1 MEAHYD
7 LGSTPS
13 SCHYAA
19 CNMQGSCFGLH
30 DPFVCR
36 VVPAALLFMTELR
49 TQQLHDRLFP
59 PGLVDALLTQT
70 LKYSTVFEQVGLF
83 DDYCEFV
90 VHNHTDF
97 FTSVYKDEV
106 PNFSAFIE
114 YIRFMLPFD
123 QFMTVIQQQRW

>member
-1 MEAHYD
+1 MEVHYD

-13 SCHYAA
+13 SCQYAA
-19 CNMQGSCFGLH
+19 CNMHGSCFGLH

-36 VVPAALLFMTELR
+36 VVPAALLFMTELKHKSE
-49 TQQLHDRLFP
+49 QLMP

-70 LKYSTVFEQVGLF
+70 LKYGVAFEQVGLF

-90 VHNHTDF
+90 AHNHTEF
-97 FTSVYKDEV
+97 FGSVYHDEV
-106 PNFSAFIE
+106 PNFSALIE

-123 QFMTVIQQQRW
+123 QFMAVIQQQRW